1 MSQLLDMSRETASAA
16 SDGGMR
22 ELAAG
27 QPIGGLQ
34 AVAAQ
39 ILGRRA
45 RSSHSRSTLSAP
57 EPERPIAEIGELSV
71 QQLTRA
77 LALSQEHLAGAMHH
91 IQRMLANNVH
101 LQALVLERTREM
113 EVIQDAANHDDLTG
127 LFNRRMLPERLD
139 QALAHAEEHRQLVA
153 LVMFDLDGFKHVND
167 RFGHAAGDLVL
178 RIVARRI
185 ETNVSGCDTVCR
197 YGGDE
202 FVLILPDMDG
212 AAAQRTVDKIEQ
224 QIAEPC
230 MLDGYAVSLTVSA
243 GVAMYPRD
251 GKHAAQLLEAADAAM
266 YRHKP
271 RLGRKPITRLRWFMT
286 ARGEETRSHA
296 PGLRVDKRP

>member
-27 QPIGGLQ
+27 QPVGGLQ

-39 ILGRRA
+39 APGRRA
-45 RSSHSRSTLSAP
+45 RSSYTRSDLSAP
-57 EPERPIAEIGELSV
+57 EPQRPDPATAELSV
-71 QQLTRA
+71 QQLTQA
-77 LALSQEHLAGAMHH
+77 LALSQEHLASAMHH

-113 EVIQDAANHDDLTG
+113 EATQDAANHDDLTG
-127 LFNRRMLPERLD
+127 LFNRRMLPERLG
-139 QALAHAEEHRQLVA
+139 QALAHAEQHRQLVA
-153 LVMFDLDGFKHVND
+153 LVMLDLDGFKHVND

-178 RIVARRI
+178 RTVARRI
-185 ETNVSGCDTVCR
+185 ESNVSGCDTVCR

-202 FVLILPDMDG
+202 FVLILPDMDR
-212 AAAQRTVDKIEQ
+212 AAAQRTVEHIAQ

-230 MLDGYAVSLTVSA
+230 GLDGYAVSLTVSA
-243 GVAMYPRD
+243 GVAMYPHD
-251 GKHAAQLLEAADAAM
+251 GKLAAQLLEAADAAM

-286 ARGEETRSHA
+286 ARGE
-296 PGLRVDKRP
+296 